1 MNASASAEDAQ
12 RALLK
17 QKESAMAQQMDRYYR
32 AKIAD
37 VLREEKAREGKAR
50 EQLAAQRDE
59 ALRVA
64 EEAYKQGQAQAVQFS
79 EEKARW
85 AAEKS
90 SLHDQAEKG
99 FKDLYTSLH
108 SQNKSAL
115 SQLSAELVASN
126 KRNAELTEV
135 NQGLKK
141 ELAMIREQ

>member
-1 MNASASAEDAQ
+1 M
-12 RALLK
+12 RLLSHGERK
-17 QKESAMAQQMDRYYR
+17 
-32 AKIAD
+32 
-37 VLREEKAREGKAR
+37 KAREGKAR